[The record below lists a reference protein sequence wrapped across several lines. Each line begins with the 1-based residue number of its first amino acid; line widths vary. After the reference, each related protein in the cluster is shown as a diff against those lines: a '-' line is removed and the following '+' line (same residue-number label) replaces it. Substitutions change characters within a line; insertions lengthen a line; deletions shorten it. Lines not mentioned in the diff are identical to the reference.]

1 MMKKWGFILLAFILW
16 IGVMPKPSSAAQ
28 QASFE
33 KELNQY
39 LEEVSKQ
46 RGFKVTREHIEFS
59 LAQYEE
65 KIENFDS
72 VEELRDF
79 LGEVIQK
86 DLSNLTE
93 IYDEFNLNE
102 ASLRQLLQE
111 HGEDL
116 DEYVFVENLYDAVM
130 LYIERDPNFDKNLQ
144 DYLAK
149 ISSIRGFPVTIDH
162 INRSLSL
169 YERKLEDFK
178 TVKSLERFLGE
189 VIKKDLSNL
198 SYIYDEYDLN
208 DKELRQLLQ
217 EHGKNWRITFF

>member
-1 MMKKWGFILLAFILW
+1 M
-16 IGVMPKPSSAAQ
+16 
-28 QASFE
+28 
-33 KELNQY
+33 
-39 LEEVSKQ
+39 
-46 RGFKVTREHIEFS
+46 
-59 LAQYEE
+59 
-65 KIENFDS
+65 
-72 VEELRDF
+72 
-79 LGEVIQK
+79 
-86 DLSNLTE
+86 
-93 IYDEFNLNE
+93 
-102 ASLRQLLQE
+102 RQLLQE

-149 ISSIRGFPVTIDH
+149 ISSIRGFPVTIDY

-208 DKELRQLLQ
+208 EKELRQLLQ